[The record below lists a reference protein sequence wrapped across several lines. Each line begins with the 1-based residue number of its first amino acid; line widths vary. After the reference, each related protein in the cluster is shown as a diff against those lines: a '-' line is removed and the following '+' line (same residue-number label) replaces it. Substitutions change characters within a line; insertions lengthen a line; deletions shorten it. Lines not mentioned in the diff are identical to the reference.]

1 MAETDRATLLDLWR
15 RMVNI
20 RRFEERVHDLTMA
33 KELEGYTHTAYGEEA
48 TAVGVISLLRADDL
62 FNTTYRNHHHAIAR
76 DMPLEAVAAELMGKQ
91 SGVIYGRGG
100 SMHVADQDLGM
111 IGGMGIVAAGLPI
124 AAGAALAFMRQGRD
138 SVVVS
143 FFGDGAVHQGAW
155 HEALDFAALL
165 GVPVIFFC
173 ENNLYAETTAV
184 DYHLNATSITAM
196 AGPYGIP
203 AVQVDG
209 MDIFEV
215 RRATERA
222 IDRARSG
229 GGPSLIEAMTYRY
242 GGQYEGDT
250 QTYKPPFEVERWR
263 AKDPLDFFRRAV
275 AAHVEAAEL
284 DEIDAQA
291 QRDVDAAWVAAREA
305 DWPSTTDMTADV
317 YTTWPEGAR

>member
-1 MAETDRATLLDLWR
+1 MTEIERATLLDLWR

-20 RRFEERVHDLTMA
+20 RRFEERVHDETLA
-33 KELEGYTHTAYGEEA
+33 KNLEGYSHTAYGEEA
-48 TAVGVISLLRADDL
+48 TAVGVISLLRDDDL

-76 DMPLEAVAAELMGKQ
+76 DMPLEAIAGELLGRQ
-91 SGVIYGRGG
+91 TGVIMGRGG

-111 IGGMGIVAAGLPI
+111 IGGMGIVAAGMPI
-124 AAGAALAFMRQGRD
+124 ATGVALAIKRLGQD
-138 SVVVS
+138 KVVVS

-155 HEALDFAALL
+155 HEALDFAALMQ
-165 GVPVIFFC
+165 VPVIFVC

-196 AGPYGIP
+196 AAPYGIP

-209 MDIFEV
+209 MDVFAM
-215 RRATERA
+215 RRATEQA
-222 IDRARSG
+222 IERARSG
-229 GGPSLIEAMTYRY
+229 GGPSLIEGMTYRY

-263 AKDPLDFFRRAV
+263 AKDPLEFFRRAV
-275 AAHVEAAEL
+275 AAR
-284 DEIDAQA
+284 IDAADLDAVDLQA
-291 QRDVDAAWVAAREA
+291 QHNVDVAWEKAAQAP
-305 DWPSTTDMTADV
+305 WPSTENMTQDV

>member
-1 MAETDRATLLDLWR
+1 MADTDRTTLLDLWR

-48 TAVGVISLLRADDL
+48 TAVGVISLLREDDL

-100 SMHVADQDLGM
+100 SMHVADQELGM

-165 GVPVIFFC
+165 AGAGHLLLREQPLCGDDRGRLPPQRHIHHC
-173 ENNLYAETTAV
+173 HGGAV
-184 DYHLNATSITAM
+184 RDPGGAGRRHGHLRGPSGHG
-196 AGPYGIP
+196 AGHRPGTL
-203 AVQVDG
+203 G
-209 MDIFEV
+209 
-215 RRATERA
+215 RRAIAHRGHDVPLWGPVRGRYPNVQAALRGRTLAGQGPARLLPPGSRRPRGGG
-222 IDRARSG
+222 RAR
-229 GGPSLIEAMTYRY
+229 R
-242 GGQYEGDT
+242 D
-250 QTYKPPFEVERWR
+250 
-263 AKDPLDFFRRAV
+263 RRASP
-275 AAHVEAAEL
+275 ARRGCGL
-284 DEIDAQA
+284 GRCPRGRLAQH
-291 QRDVDAAWVAAREA
+291 R
-305 DWPSTTDMTADV
+305 PT
-317 YTTWPEGAR
+317 